1 MRYVRFIDENT
12 VEDAPVNYG
21 NIVNFNLCPEIMEKF
36 GYKPLKEVT
45 LGDIDSC
52 TYKEEKNYIKQ
63 VKVSNDI
70 TTIINRCTELL
81 HEVKAMNSTQY
92 VISEQNVL
100 QQDLTY
106 EQYNE
111 SKYKLFKIF
120 LSIKKQLSDIVN
132 VLDANSLE
140 LLSIDESLVD
150 VKKIKSCYNK
160 LDKIKKTIVD
170 SYKL

>member
-1 MRYVRFIDENT
+1 
-12 VEDAPVNYG
+12 
-21 NIVNFNLCPEIMEKF
+21 
-36 GYKPLKEVT
+36 
-45 LGDIDSC
+45 
-52 TYKEEKNYIKQ
+52 
-63 VKVSNDI
+63 
-70 TTIINRCTELL
+70 
-81 HEVKAMNSTQY
+81 MNSTQY
-92 VISEQNVL
+92 VISEQNAL

-160 LDKIKKTIVD
+160 LNKIKNTIVD